1 MAKAKDQ
8 WRRLL
13 EVTVALEIAKTER
26 DAYRGRLDE
35 MREQLSAATTR
46 AERAEERLAETTRM
60 LFDLSR
66 DAVAVRPQSSATE
79 VMVEGLLDSTCQWLG
94 AVTVNWKL
102 ALRSGCSNT
111 A

>member
-26 DAYRGRLDE
+26 DAYRERLDE

-79 VMVEGLLDSTCQWLG
+79 VMVEGRS
-94 AVTVNWKL
+94 V
-102 ALRSGCSNT
+102 LRLSRPIGME
-111 A
+111 APRELRWPQG

>member
-26 DAYRGRLDE
+26 DAFRGRLDE

-79 VMVEGLLDSTCQWLG
+79 VMVEGRS
-94 AVTVNWKL
+94 V
-102 ALRSGCSNT
+102 LRLSRPIGME
-111 A
+111 APRELRWPQG

>member
-79 VMVEGLLDSTCQWLG
+79 VMVEGRS
-94 AVTVNWKL
+94 V
-102 ALRSGCSNT
+102 LRLSRPIGME
-111 A
+111 APREMRWPQG

>member
-26 DAYRGRLDE
+26 DAFRGRLDE

-79 VMVEGLLDSTCQWLG
+79 VMVEGRS
-94 AVTVNWKL
+94 V
-102 ALRSGCSNT
+102 LRLSRPIGME
-111 A
+111 APREMRWPQG

>member
-26 DAYRGRLDE
+26 DAYRWRLDE

-79 VMVEGLLDSTCQWLG
+79 VMVEGRS
-94 AVTVNWKL
+94 V
-102 ALRSGCSNT
+102 LRLSRPIGME
-111 A
+111 APRELRWPQG

>member
-1 MAKAKDQ
+1 MAKEKDQ

-66 DAVAVRPQSSATE
+66 DAVAVRPQSSATD
-79 VMVEGLLDSTCQWLG
+79 VMVEGRS
-94 AVTVNWKL
+94 V
-102 ALRSGCSNT
+102 LRLSRPIGME
-111 A
+111 APRELRWPQG

>member
-26 DAYRGRLDE
+26 DAFRGRLDE

-46 AERAEERLAETTRM
+46 AERAEERFAETTRM

-79 VMVEGLLDSTCQWLG
+79 VMVEGRS
-94 AVTVNWKL
+94 V
-102 ALRSGCSNT
+102 LRLSRPIGME
-111 A
+111 APRELRWPQG

>member
-8 WRRLL
+8 LRRLL

-79 VMVEGLLDSTCQWLG
+79 VMVEGRS
-94 AVTVNWKL
+94 V
-102 ALRSGCSNT
+102 LRLSRPIGME
-111 A
+111 APREMRWPQG

>member
-46 AERAEERLAETTRM
+46 A
-60 LFDLSR
+60 
-66 DAVAVRPQSSATE
+66 
-79 VMVEGLLDSTCQWLG
+79 
-94 AVTVNWKL
+94 
-102 ALRSGCSNT
+102 
-111 A
+111 

>member
-26 DAYRGRLDE
+26 DAFRGRLDE

-66 DAVAVRPQSSATE
+66 DAVAVRPQSSETE
-79 VMVEGLLDSTCQWLG
+79 VMVEGRS
-94 AVTVNWKL
+94 V
-102 ALRSGCSNT
+102 LRLSSPIGME
-111 A
+111 APRELRWP

>member
-1 MAKAKDQ
+1 MANAKDQ

-79 VMVEGLLDSTCQWLG
+79 VMVEGRS
-94 AVTVNWKL
+94 V
-102 ALRSGCSNT
+102 LRLSRPIGME
-111 A
+111 APRELRWPQG

>member
-79 VMVEGLLDSTCQWLG
+79 VMVEGRS
-94 AVTVNWKL
+94 V
-102 ALRSGCSNT
+102 LRLSRPIGMEPPRELRWPQG
-111 A
+111 

>member
-26 DAYRGRLDE
+26 DAFRGRLDE

-79 VMVEGLLDSTCQWLG
+79 VMVEGRS
-94 AVTVNWKL
+94 V
-102 ALRSGCSNT
+102 LRLSRPIGMEPPHELRWPQG
-111 A
+111 

>member
-8 WRRLL
+8 WREIL
-13 EVTVALEIAKTER
+13 EVTVALEIAKAER

-35 MREQLSAATTR
+35 MRDQLSAATRR

-66 DAVAVRPQSSATE
+66 EAVAMRPQSTATE
-79 VMVEGLLDSTCQWLG
+79 VMVEGRS
-94 AVTVNWKL
+94 V
-102 ALRSGCSNT
+102 LRMSRPVGME
-111 A
+111 APRELRWPQG

>member
-79 VMVEGLLDSTCQWLG
+79 VMVEGRS
-94 AVTVNWKL
+94 V
-102 ALRSGCSNT
+102 LRLSRPIGIE
-111 A
+111 APREMRWPHG

>member
-1 MAKAKDQ
+1 MAKANDQ

-66 DAVAVRPQSSATE
+66 YAVAVRPQSSATE
-79 VMVEGLLDSTCQWLG
+79 VIVEGRS
-94 AVTVNWKL
+94 V
-102 ALRSGCSNT
+102 LRLSRPIGME
-111 A
+111 APRELRWPQG